1 MKLYRAIVENLCNDE
16 DYLKS
21 EIYLTYKEF
30 EVIRQTECFFVI
42 KINGKEKKIGK
53 LSRNQFATFTKQKAL
68 KDAWYRNRM
77 YRSILDTKIKH
88 AERVRDF
95 IKNKI
100 DTQK

>member
-1 MKLYRAIVENLCNDE
+1 MKLYRAIVENMMDDE

-53 LSRNQFATFTKQKAL
+53 FSKNMFATFTKQKAL
-68 KDAWYRNRM
+68 KDAMFRNYRHI
-77 YRSILDTKIKH
+77 SILNSRLIYAKKVK
-88 AERVRDF
+88 EF
-95 IKNKI
+95 IKEQLCK
-100 DTQK
+100 